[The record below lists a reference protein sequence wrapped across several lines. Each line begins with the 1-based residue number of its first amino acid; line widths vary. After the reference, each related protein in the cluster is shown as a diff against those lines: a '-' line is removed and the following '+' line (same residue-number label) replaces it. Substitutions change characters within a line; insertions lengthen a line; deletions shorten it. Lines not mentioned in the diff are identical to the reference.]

1 MQKYF
6 LFYHDYESA
15 SMMTLDEIEQSVME
29 NPFHG
34 YRKSSRKK
42 KFERIKAKLTDDKAF
57 VPFDQVRHL
66 TLPAPDK
73 GDSPAPGNLSTLE
86 GNIAAE
92 HEPTPAPCG

>member
-66 TLPAPDK
+66 TLPAP
-73 GDSPAPGNLSTLE
+73 GNLSTLE
-86 GNIAAE
+86 GDTAAE

>member
-29 NPFHG
+29 NPFYG

-42 KFERIKAKLTDDKAF
+42 EFERIKAKLTDDKAF
-57 VPFDQVRHL
+57 VLFDQVRHL

-73 GDSPAPGNLSTLE
+73 GDSPAPRSLSTLE
-86 GNIAAE
+86 GGSTAE